1 METTNIPTEQLPS
14 SSSKKSLL
22 KTTEKIITS
31 GDPLEYISRNNI
43 DLNKIY
49 LGLYSIA
56 LTADIMAKDR
66 DGDTFVLGADNRS
79 RIMASTLLLELAKH
93 IKDKNVVIA
102 QGIFNDPK
110 LVAQAEEDA
119 KRVLGLRRRVA

>member
-1 METTNIPTEQLPS
+1 MENNNVPTEQIPS

-31 GDPLEYISRNNI
+31 GDPIEYISRNGI

>member
-1 METTNIPTEQLPS
+1 METTHIPTEQLPS

-31 GDPLEYISRNNI
+31 GDPIEYISRNGI

-49 LGLYSIA
+49 IGLYSIA

>member
-1 METTNIPTEQLPS
+1 MENNNVPTEQLPS

>member
-1 METTNIPTEQLPS
+1 MENNNVPTEQLPS
-14 SSSKKSLL
+14 SLSKKSLL